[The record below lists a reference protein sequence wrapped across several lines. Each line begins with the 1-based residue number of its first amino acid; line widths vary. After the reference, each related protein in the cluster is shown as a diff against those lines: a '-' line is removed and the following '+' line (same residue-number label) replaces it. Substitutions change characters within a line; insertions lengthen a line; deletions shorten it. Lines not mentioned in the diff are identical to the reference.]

1 MFIVNWLLLTEYDS
15 LLDVQR
21 KQTAGSSAVLTL
33 CITATFMLASLAN
46 TMQNLSYPAALLGTV
61 GSVYF
66 LVKVRITRKVT
77 EIDITF
83 LLTFLLLAVI
93 VFDMHKA
100 SLMQERMWPCI
111 AILLD
116 VSLLSATPKAS
127 IFILFITSLYLVTEA
142 VNIAFPFGMFDILV
156 SDSEKLNEFSDCF
169 PNLTIHD
176 AATIPCKAPF
186 RGAATIISY
195 FFVLVVDYM
204 FTRKFAQGMREEQKR
219 LEASVSLA
227 ETVVTALVN
236 FDLSEAQDRII
247 NAPNTPLTDV
257 LGKMLHNLHQYRP
270 YLPDS
275 LFDNLFDEEGNM
287 LNEVPPP
294 QGPLAAILFTDLK
307 SSTAIW
313 EGHPV
318 R

>member
-1 MFIVNWLLLTEYDS
+1 MFLDRFLLSPDDTPI
-15 LLDVQR
+15 DVQR
-21 KQTAGSSAVLTL
+21 KK
-33 CITATFMLASLAN
+33 
-46 TMQNLSYPAALLGTV
+46 LLGPLALVSLVVTV
-61 GSVYF
+61 FVQGVSFGWDIGPKHIQVLVVIFGIILF
-66 LVKVRITRKVT
+66 LVKVIITKRLT
-77 EIDITF
+77 PLDISLLLLSYTLGLLWIDI
-83 LLTFLLLAVI
+83 LRG
-93 VFDMHKA
+93 
-100 SLMQERMWPCI
+100 SSMQERTWPGI
-111 AILLD
+111 VVILD
-116 VSLLSATPKAS
+116 VGLLCSLPNTCH
-127 IFILFITSLYLVTEA
+127 IILFITSIYLLFDLA
-142 VNIAFPFGMFDILV
+142 DRILRFGMFSLV
-156 SDSEKLNEFSDCF
+156 SAGANWNELVDCF
-169 PNLTIHD
+169 PNLTIDD
-176 AATIPCKAPF
+176 AAAIPCKEEPSRAMGMVMSSF
-186 RGAATIISY
+186 A
-195 FFVLVVDYM
+195 VLVLDFYC
-204 FTRKFAQGMREEQKR
+204 TQIFAKGMKEEKKR

>member
-1 MFIVNWLLLTEYDS
+1 MDIIDKLLYSKDDTPLQR
-15 LLDVQR
+15 QR
-21 KQTAGSSAVLTL
+21 KRILGPVSLFSTFIGTFFMAICVSMSITSGIEGLYFVFGGGSL
-33 CITATFMLASLAN
+33 F
-46 TMQNLSYPAALLGTV
+46 LLK
-61 GSVYF
+61 SV
-66 LVKVRITRKVT
+66 VT
-77 EIDITF
+77 KTISDFDIAFF
-83 LLTFLLLAVI
+83 LLTLFANTITFDLRKRDLMEDRVWPSIALILDLALL
-93 VFDMHKA
+93 
-100 SLMQERMWPCI
+100 
-111 AILLD
+111 
-116 VSLLSATPKAS
+116 
-127 IFILFITSLYLVTEA
+127 TSLPQSLCNMLVVITTIYLLVDCFEG
-142 VNIAFPFGMFDILV
+142 IADLGMLDTV
-156 SDSEKLNEFSDCF
+156 STSEKFNLYISCF
-169 PNLTIHD
+169 PNLTMEE
-176 AATIPCKAPF
+176 AAGIPCKRHTIRVLGTF
-186 RGAATIISY
+186 ATLY
-195 FFVLVVDYM
+195 MALVVD
-204 FTRKFAQGMREEQKR
+204 FWCTRRFAQGMREEQKR